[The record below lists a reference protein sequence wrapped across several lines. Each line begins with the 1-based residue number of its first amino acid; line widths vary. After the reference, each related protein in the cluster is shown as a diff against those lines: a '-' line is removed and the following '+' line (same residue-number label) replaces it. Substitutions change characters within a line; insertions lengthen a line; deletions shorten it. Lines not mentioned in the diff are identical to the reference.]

1 MDKYSYLVE
10 LNNFLDYKF
19 AGTGAVSGDSCG
31 IHFVVYFSEEN
42 RLTATASV
50 RLFGDLP
57 FRDHIDGAFKKL
69 SFFYSYSLEEDR
81 IELFSNEIKDNDSAL
96 NLSEDITL
104 FAKTLTE
111 LGYKDSDAQR
121 ERAEKTEAE
130 EQAYQ
135 EALGIVPIHKEPDAV
150 PPRTLF
156 GIFGALL
163 GAAGS
168 LILFIG
174 LGYLDYLWPYVL
186 GAVIVVL
193 APPVC
198 YELLTKQ
205 KTSAVQI
212 VICLFLSVVVLL
224 LGDRIIWTLG
234 LMNTYHDIDFEIAY
248 FEIPYLVEDGFVEA
262 SDYYRGYFIMLVPL
276 VIFYFIFIWNYLR
289 GGKSILQVMTAK
301 RKI

>member
-19 AGTGAVSGDSCG
+19 AGIGAVSGDSCG
-31 IHFVVYFSEEN
+31 IRFVIYFAEEN
-42 RLTATASV
+42 RLTVTATV

-69 SFFYSYSLEEDR
+69 SSFYSYSLEEDR
-81 IELFSNEIKDNDSAL
+81 IELFSEEIKDNDSAL

-104 FAKTLTE
+104 FARTLSE
-111 LGYKDSDAQR
+111 LGYKDAAPQKDSD
-121 ERAEKTEAE
+121 EKAADTLSE
-130 EQAYQ
+130 Q
-135 EALGIVPIHKEPDAV
+135 EALGIIPIREEPEAV
-150 PPRTLF
+150 PSRTLF
-156 GIFGALL
+156 GIFGGLL

-193 APPVC
+193 APAVC
-198 YELLTKQ
+198 YELLSKQ
-205 KTSAVQI
+205 KTSSVQI

-224 LGDRIIWTLG
+224 LGDRIIWSIG
-234 LMNTYHDIDFEIAY
+234 LMNSFSDIDFEMAY
-248 FEIPYLVEDGFVEA
+248 FEVPYLVEDGFIEA
-262 SDYYRGYFIMLVPL
+262 SDYYRGYFIMFIPL

-289 GGKSILQVMTAK
+289 GGMTILQLMTAK